1 MKIKE
6 YDLKKSA
13 KRLIWRFNLKNGF
26 TPNTDDKNALNCVL
40 EWINRE
46 KEDRL
51 KDNILF
57 AKLFIYILNQ
67 NIRYY
72 ETDVLEKEPQKHLS
86 KILDTPIELFYEAF
100 NRELENVQ
108 LNRMLER
115 VKKENDTNFTK
126 DELKQYFDKTFQKE
140 ELNHMI
146 TEALNRFN

>member
-1 MKIKE
+1 MKIKD

-26 TPNTDDKNALNCVL
+26 IPNNEDKSALNCVL

-51 KDNILF
+51 KDNIQF
-57 AKLFIYILNQ
+57 AKLFIYIFNQ
-67 NIRYY
+67 NIRHY
-72 ETDVLEKEPQKHLS
+72 ETDVLDSEPQKQLS

-108 LNRMLER
+108 LKRMMER
-115 VKKENDTNFTK
+115 VKKENDTKFTEQ
-126 DELKQYFDKTFQKE
+126 ELKEYFDKSFQKA

-146 TEALNRFN
+146 TEALNRFK